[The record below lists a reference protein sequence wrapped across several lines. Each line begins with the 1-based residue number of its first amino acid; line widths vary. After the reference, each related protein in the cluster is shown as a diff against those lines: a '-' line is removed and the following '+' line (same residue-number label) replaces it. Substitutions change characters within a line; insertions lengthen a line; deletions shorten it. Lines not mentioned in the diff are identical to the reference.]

1 MADAR
6 PIYFLPKMEIVKNWK
21 VVVFQNQSMVVGNRS
36 AETILLMHRLGR
48 RCKRV
53 PNGLK
58 KVFLQKV
65 QLSARNRPEAGHV
78 LSMGD
83 ELQASAPNY
92 LRKYTLKLRL
102 AERQS

>member
-1 MADAR
+1 
-6 PIYFLPKMEIVKNWK
+6 MEIVKNWK

-58 KVFLQKV
+58 KVFQEKV

-83 ELQASAPNY
+83 ELQTSAPNY